1 MGLGFRLT
9 SAWRLK
15 IEDVFATHSA
25 RAWNS
30 GRAWPGEYGCSAR
43 TYTCQC
49 CALIRTPSA
58 LGLLRCALELRV
70 FGCFERVVSYVGL
83 RQHSRVSKLHDT
95 CRNKWR
101 RWCAGRVNCNQ
112 VCRALSMRP
121 SHLAQQKRHRPTECG
136 HRLKALG
143 APTMCAFAGKSLPD
157 ASPRCAPDLVPSILA
172 PTCRHPQ

>member
-1 MGLGFRLT
+1 MQPTVREHGT
-9 SAWRLK
+9 
-15 IEDVFATHSA
+15 
-25 RAWNS
+25 
-30 GRAWPGEYGCSAR
+30 PGEHGLVSMAVAQERIHANAAHLYVLHPRSA
-43 TYTCQC
+43 C
-49 CALIRTPSA
+49 CVALWS
-58 LGLLRCALELRV
+58 CV